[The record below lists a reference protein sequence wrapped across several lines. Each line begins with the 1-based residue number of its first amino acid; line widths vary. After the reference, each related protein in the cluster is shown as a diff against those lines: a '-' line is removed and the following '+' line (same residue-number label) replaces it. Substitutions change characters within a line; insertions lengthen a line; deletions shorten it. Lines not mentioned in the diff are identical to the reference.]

1 MPILRKNPLFLWSRL
16 FHRCVLAY
24 WYAPVWHF
32 GHFSQVASLFGHFIF
47 CLSSF
52 KKKNNYHDKKK
63 KKKFEQK
70 AKIDPE
76 KNKIAPF
83 LSKENP

>member
-1 MPILRKNPLFLWSRL
+1 LSLFLL
-16 FHRCVLAY
+16 
-24 WYAPVWHF
+24 
-32 GHFSQVASLFGHFIF
+32 
-47 CLSSF
+47 
-52 KKKNNYHDKKK
+52 KKITITTTTKQKKI
-63 KKKFEQK
+63 EQT